1 MNAIGQLAHGAF
13 HFGVAF
19 VTNHD
24 ELIAFFVQLGYF
36 DMHLGDQGAGRI
48 KNSEAA
54 SLRFGLNCFA
64 HTMRTE
70 HQGGTRR
77 HVA

>member
-19 VTNHD
+19 VPNHD
-24 ELIAFFVQLGYF
+24 ELVAFFVQLGDF

-48 KNSEAA
+48 KNCEAPGLCF
-54 SLRFGLNCFA
+54 SLHCFA
-64 HTMRTE
+64 YTMRTE
-70 HQGGTRR
+70 NQRGAWR